1 MRCLDFRRLVGLQQH
16 GTGINGVK
24 ALFSNRSDDCAKK
37 LPSSKREQCALTQTR
52 RQVRTKSKMEK
63 RNCLRKNQCLIG
75 YCLTGWSKN
84 AYHSC
89 ALKDACHCH
98 TRGQYASHDQTR
110 KTTNMHSVVTSQ
122 IQLQFKFVV
131 KIRQRWM
138 STTLKN
144 FGQTEQT
151 MSENQHINRML
162 KPMSKTQKQTS

>member
-1 MRCLDFRRLVGLQQH
+1 MTCFHDAPAAVYNADYMRCLDFRRLVGLQQH

-63 RNCLRKNQCLIG
+63 RNCLRKNQYLIG

-110 KTTNMHSVVTSQ
+110 KLPTCTASSP
-122 IQLQFKFVV
+122 V
-131 KIRQRWM
+131 KYNYSSSLGSRCG
-138 STTLKN
+138 KD
-144 FGQTEQT
+144 G
-151 MSENQHINRML
+151 
-162 KPMSKTQKQTS
+162 